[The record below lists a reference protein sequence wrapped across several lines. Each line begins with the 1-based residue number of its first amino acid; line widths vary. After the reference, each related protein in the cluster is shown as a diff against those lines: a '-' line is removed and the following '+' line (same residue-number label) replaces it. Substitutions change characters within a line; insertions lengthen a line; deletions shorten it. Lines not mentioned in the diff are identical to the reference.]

1 MKHIKKRKEIKR
13 ILSKLE
19 QKNRN
24 VFNLMYS
31 PSDTGAEV
39 NTVVDQMPDHQVS
52 WALIQVK
59 NTYHAIFT
67 SLAR

>member
-13 ILSKLE
+13 ILPKLE
-19 QKNRN
+19 QDNRN
-24 VFNLMYS
+24 MFNRMYS
-31 PSDTGAEV
+31 PEDLNAEV
-39 NTVVDQMPDHQVS
+39 NTVVDQIPDHQVG
-52 WALIQVK
+52 WALVQVK